1 MRIPP
6 GPLFVMEEDTKCA
19 RQLYHS
25 QSCWEKDIRMLWH
38 KKSTSSSH
46 PWSNT
51 SLVGTSGEWLWPGRG
66 GGSLQLMRVPH
77 EWGYGPSLWGGTSSP
92 PYFID
97 CEIQMMD
104 DSLCTPW
111 CHLRWSDWGGKWRS
125 DQLYRC
131 RWIVFLLTS
140 VSNYESYTPSTMR
153 CEVIQTRTH
162 NSGVSRCNW
171 ATMCLI
177 RMIGHLPI
185 WHCPKVVVRMNVG
198 MIRGG
203 LAVPPGIIF
212 TWCLCR
218 FYTGRINHNR
228 GGIYGGEEGLWWCGW
243 AVMHLLSKEFCHT
256 STTLYHRSR

>member
-1 MRIPP
+1 MA
-6 GPLFVMEEDTKCA
+6 L
-19 RQLYHS
+19 
-25 QSCWEKDIRMLWH
+25 
-38 KKSTSSSH
+38 
-46 PWSNT
+46 
-51 SLVGTSGEWLWPGRG
+51 
-66 GGSLQLMRVPH
+66 
-77 EWGYGPSLWGGTSSP
+77 PSPSSP
-92 PYFID
+92 HILLIVRY
-97 CEIQMMD
+97 
-104 DSLCTPW
+104 
-111 CHLRWSDWGGKWRS
+111 RWWTTHCAHHDATWWSHWGGKWRS

-162 NSGVSRCNW
+162 ISGVSRCNW

-177 RMIGHLPI
+177 RMIGHPPL

-243 AVMHLLSKEFCHT
+243 VVMHLLSKEFCHT